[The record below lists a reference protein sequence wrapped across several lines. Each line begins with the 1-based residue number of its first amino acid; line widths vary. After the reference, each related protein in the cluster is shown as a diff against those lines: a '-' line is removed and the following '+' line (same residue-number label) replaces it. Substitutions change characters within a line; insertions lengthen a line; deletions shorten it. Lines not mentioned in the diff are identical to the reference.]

1 MSISRTDSDTML
13 TRHDDII
20 EYLRSN
26 GHIRFNKKT
35 KTITFLNSEKAIDNL
50 LKNLIT
56 EPKAAKDELIQFNTV
71 LEMDRL
77 SVLFE
82 LDSEYKL
89 HRKSEYDMLK
99 YIAVCVE
106 HDPLR
111 GDYYD
116 ESNRQLV
123 VDAGRMLNEAGGLDL
138 MREYANDWIVAF
150 IPNRYRREI
159 DLYWDDICGWR
170 S

>member
-1 MSISRTDSDTML
+1 ML

-26 GHIRFNKKT
+26 GHIRINKKT
-35 KTITFLNSEKAIDNL
+35 KKITFLKTEKAMDAIL
-50 LKNLIT
+50 RNLIIQHKSDMCNKT
-56 EPKAAKDELIQFNTV
+56 AKDELVEFNTI
-71 LEMDRL
+71 LEMSRL
-77 SVLFE
+77 SMLLE

-89 HRKSEYDMLK
+89 HRKAEYNMLK
-99 YIAVCVE
+99 YIAACVE

-111 GDYYD
+111 GDYCD

-123 VDAGRMLNEAGGLDL
+123 VDAGRMLKEAGGLDL
-138 MREYANDWIVAF
+138 MRNYSNGWIVAF

-159 DLYWDDICGWR
+159 DLYWEGLCGWR